1 MDNRWSEEEVQGL
14 SELSQLAYQSRLI
27 GADPSLV
34 MWGGGNTSIKVN
46 QQDFRGRN
54 TSVIIIKQSGADLK
68 TIEPKH
74 FPGLRLDDVL
84 PLFDRDSM
92 SDEEIVDYLNRCML
106 DLGAPRPSIET
117 LLHAFLPYKSVAHS
131 HADAVVAL
139 TNNGDAQ
146 QVLQAVYG
154 SDVAVIEYIRPGFLL
169 SKKVGQAVRGDPS
182 IKGVVLVN
190 HGLFTWGDNTKSAY
204 DLHIDLVTRAEE
216 YAQRQAAR
224 AGGVRR
230 SETDAAGCGAPPP
243 GCRCRCSCAAR
254 SGQPAQQGGASL

>member
-1 MDNRWSEEEVQGL
+1 M
-14 SELSQLAYQSRLI
+14 
-27 GADPSLV
+27 
-34 MWGGGNTSIKVN
+34 
-46 QQDFRGRN
+46 
-54 TSVIIIKQSGADLK
+54 
-68 TIEPKH
+68 
-74 FPGLRLDDVL
+74 
-84 PLFDRDSM
+84 
-92 SDEEIVDYLNRCML
+92 DYLNRCML
-106 DLGAPRPSIET
+106 DPGAPRPSIET

-204 DLHIDLVTRAEE
+204 DLHIDLVTKAEE
-216 YAQRQAAR
+216 YAQRQAAGR
-224 AGGVRR
+224 AVFGGVKQMPLDAERRHQVAAAVAPALRGLVSRR
-230 SETDAAGCGAPPP
+230 SRAVLRYDDSPDVLEYVGSQRGEGA
-243 GCRCRCSCAAR
+243 
-254 SGQPAQQGGASL
+254 